1 MIIIDTREQK
11 PIEFKDSI
19 SIALSEGDYTTLD
32 LYRKAHIERKSP
44 TDLYGSLIQGHCR
57 FRRELQRALDSNIVL
72 AIFVECPK
80 EQFISKRFPGGY
92 RLKCSPSVL
101 RKIISTVSFKYNVEF
116 IWCADRSAM
125 KSSMLSWFSRQSQL
139 LL

>member
-19 SIALSEGDYTTLD
+19 TIALSEGDYTTLD
-32 LYRKAHIERKSP
+32 LYHKAHIERKSP

-57 FRRELQRALDSNIVL
+57 FRNELQRALDRHIVL

-92 RLKCSPSVL
+92 RLKCSPMVL
-101 RKIISTVSFKYNVEF
+101 RKIIDTVSFKYDVEF
-116 IWCADRSAM
+116 VWCNDRADMKRSM
-125 KSSMLSWFSRQSQL
+125 ISWFDRQSQL
-139 LL
+139 LH